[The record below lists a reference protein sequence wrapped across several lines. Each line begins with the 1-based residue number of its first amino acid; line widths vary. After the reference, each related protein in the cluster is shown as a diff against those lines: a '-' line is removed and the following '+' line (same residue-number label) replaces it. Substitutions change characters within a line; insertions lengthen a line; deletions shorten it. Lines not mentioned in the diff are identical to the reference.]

1 MQLLNYSFGP
11 CNAKASDWLGRL
23 PAESETLRAA
33 SAIRRRNLAQSLKP
47 TFDSAVDYVMQQRA
61 ASAASED
68 TSVAGSAAT
77 VEHPSNSDIEDVT
90 HELPERESKM
100 QRTAAVVLT
109 AGPGAEPVRK
119 APKPPPRR
127 HRKSSRGPRGSSRGD
142 EVTHRDPNA
151 ASRGDEVTH
160 RDPNAASSSGHQHP
174 YGDAAAPKARPGRAS
189 SRQQTPNTG
198 RRRSTSAPLAAG
210 DARNRTPTPRPQDC
224 GRQFTA
230 EERARLFSTTPAQIG
245 ALASVEAQ
253 RVAQLRARV
262 VEDSRS
268 GLGMQFKSLS

>member
-1 MQLLNYSFGP
+1 
-11 CNAKASDWLGRL
+11 LGRL

-33 SAIRRRNLAQSLKP
+33 SALRRRNLAQSLKP

-100 QRTAAVVLT
+100 QRTATVVLT

-127 HRKSSRGPRGSSRGD
+127 RKSSRGPRGSSRGD

-210 DARNRTPTPRPQDC
+210 DARNRTPTPRMQDR
-224 GRQFTA
+224 GRAFTA

-268 GLGMQFKSLS
+268 GLGIQFKSLS